1 VKSERQRV
9 AGVAANASTNRER
22 AWKGRPGLFQKYVA
36 SMRPVSFAA
45 ATPVRFAI
53 AGAMAA
59 GVNFGSRILLSFL
72 MEYAIAIV
80 VAYLA
85 GMATAFVLNRRFVFK
100 EHSMPLRRQLLW
112 FTTINLFALAQ
123 TLTIS
128 LLLARIVLPML
139 HVVRHDE
146 EIAHAFGIV
155 VPILSSYL
163 GHKHLTFR

>member
-1 VKSERQRV
+1 
-9 AGVAANASTNRER
+9 
-22 AWKGRPGLFQKYVA
+22 
-36 SMRPVSFAA
+36 
-45 ATPVRFAI
+45 
-53 AGAMAA
+53 MAA
-59 GVNFGSRILLSFL
+59 GVTFGSRILLSFL